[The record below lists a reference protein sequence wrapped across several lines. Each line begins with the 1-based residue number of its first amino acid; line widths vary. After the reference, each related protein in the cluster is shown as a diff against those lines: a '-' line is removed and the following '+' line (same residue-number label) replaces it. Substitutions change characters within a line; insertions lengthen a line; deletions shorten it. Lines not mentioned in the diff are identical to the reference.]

1 MLCVRWAPRMLSPE
15 FQRESTAIVEYPI
28 MEFAYGNRHE
38 GMSIS
43 RTIANG
49 IPFFDGVVLTFRNST
64 A

>member
-1 MLCVRWAPRMLSPE
+1 MLSPE
-15 FQRESTAIVEYPI
+15 FQREPTAIVEYPI
-28 MEFAYGNRHE
+28 MQFAYGNGHE

-43 RTIANG
+43 RAIANG

>member
-1 MLCVRWAPRMLSPE
+1 MLCVGWGTGMLSPK
-15 FQRESTAIVEYPI
+15 FQRESTAIVEYPT

>member
-1 MLCVRWAPRMLSPE
+1 MLCVGWGTGMLSSE